1 MKTIATV
8 FAAVTLFSFH
18 FIQSTDKRIFAQ
30 TLDEYNIYMVKKG
43 ESLFDIATQ
52 LGVSEM
58 EIQQMNFKKT
68 SKIKVGEKLVVPEKM
83 KQERSQEPPAK
94 LSENEQDLLARLVH
108 AEAKGEPYEGK
119 IAVAEVVLN
128 RVSDDRFPDSV
139 KEVIYQDK
147 QFQPVDNGSIN
158 KPADNESKKA
168 VTEAVKQSGQEDD
181 DSVFFYN
188 PDIVSKTWLQ
198 TRTVTKEIGNHR
210 FAK

>member
-30 TLDEYNIYMVKKG
+30 TLDKYNIYMVKKG

-168 VTEAVKQSGQEDD
+168 VTEAVKQSGKEDD

>member
-18 FIQSTDKRIFAQ
+18 FMQSTDKRIFAQ

-168 VTEAVKQSGQEDD
+168 VTEAVKQSGKEDD

>member
-168 VTEAVKQSGQEDD
+168 VTEAVKQSGKEDD

>member
-18 FIQSTDKRIFAQ
+18 FMQSTDKRIFAQ

-83 KQERSQEPPAK
+83 KQERSKEPPAK

-168 VTEAVKQSGQEDD
+168 VTEAVKQSGKEDD

>member
-1 MKTIATV
+1 
-8 FAAVTLFSFH
+8 
-18 FIQSTDKRIFAQ
+18 
-30 TLDEYNIYMVKKG
+30 YMVKKG

-168 VTEAVKQSGQEDD
+168 VTEAVKQSGKEDD